1 MHASRLDPRLLTAG
15 FAALVAAFLLA
26 LAPSLPEIEL
36 RSSGGSAA
44 EPATAVST
52 ATRDATGQPRWVTD
66 PVRAPAP

>member
-1 MHASRLDPRLLTAG
+1 MHATRFDPRLLTAG

-44 EPATAVST
+44 APATAVST
-52 ATRDATGQPRWVTD
+52 APSEAAGEPRWVAD
-66 PVRAPAP
+66 PLRAPAP